1 MSHKRKPGFEIV
13 HSGTWWK
20 EFHEARRARAHVAH
34 TAQYPSNNGDALTGN
49 VYTFVP
55 GCAAPFVQVAGAP
68 RATRKSAPSFSAAR
82 ITSTRNASIAPRGS
96 NSILA
101 CRTHE
106 ENNVLVRLAR
116 TRAERDASFG
126 IGRGDD
132 VLKSFVASRNRAKIS
147 MARKGYL
154 QEPGN
159 FEGKT
164 DDEILAHLK
173 TQRGQ
178 QQLAAVQEN
187 SRCLGTEVRE
197 QAIAAALKTRRR

>member
-1 MSHKRKPGFEIV
+1 MSYKRKPGFEIV

-20 EFHEARRARAHVAH
+20 EFHEARCARAAHVAH
-34 TAQYPSNNGDALTGN
+34 AAQYPSNNGDALTGN

-55 GCAAPFVQVAGAP
+55 GCTAPFVQVAGAP

-82 ITSTRNASIAPRGS
+82 ITSTRNTSIAPRGS

-101 CRTHE
+101 CRTHK

-132 VLKSFVASRNRAKIS
+132 VLKSFVASRNRVWK
-147 MARKGYL
+147 
-154 QEPGN
+154 P
-159 FEGKT
+159 
-164 DDEILAHLK
+164 
-173 TQRGQ
+173 
-178 QQLAAVQEN
+178 
-187 SRCLGTEVRE
+187 
-197 QAIAAALKTRRR
+197 